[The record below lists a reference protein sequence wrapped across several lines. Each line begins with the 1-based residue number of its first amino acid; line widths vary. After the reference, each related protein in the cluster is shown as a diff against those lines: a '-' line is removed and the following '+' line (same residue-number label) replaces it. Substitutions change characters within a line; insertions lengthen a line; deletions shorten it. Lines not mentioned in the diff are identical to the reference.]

1 MVKYKWDCL
10 LMNWGTGVVVWKW
23 RSTCISQPS
32 DGVLSSHLSFQ
43 GLKYWGQIQ
52 VLVTTRRLI
61 TLNNWPL
68 RRSMLGVSSR
78 CWPRRDHPMLMSA
91 PGSYYSPLPTRA
103 YLQYNF
109 KAIPS
114 WYYPEVKRFAEYAF
128 QAKKDSEGNCKNL
141 DNQIQRQR
149 SVNHKKKLIMCNVM
163 CLDQIF
169 TATRLFG
176 PLDPSACG
184 VQINQK
190 LPTYGQTARSF

>member
-1 MVKYKWDCL
+1 MRCYLRLRWFFVPWLVNTNDLEKWEDILEYMVKYKWDCL

-32 DGVLSSHLSFQ
+32 DGLLSSHLSFQ

-68 RRSMLGVSSR
+68 RRSTLGVSSR

-91 PGSYYSPLPTRA
+91 PGSYYCPLPTRA

-114 WYYPEVKRFAEYAF
+114 WYYQPIHPKSEKVSGPKRL
-128 QAKKDSEGNCKNL
+128 QRKLQKSWQPNSVPKQCK
-141 DNQIQRQR
+141 
-149 SVNHKKKLIMCNVM
+149 S
-163 CLDQIF
+163 
-169 TATRLFG
+169 
-176 PLDPSACG
+176 
-184 VQINQK
+184 
-190 LPTYGQTARSF
+190 